1 MKKMLICIVAAM
13 VILSASSAAL
23 TKEKNRTRAK
33 NRNADRAV
41 KKLSE
46 EEKQWREKLKG
57 MTPEQRRV
65 ALAQKNFDAE
75 LAQWRQVRKIAADE
89 NAAKTIAAI
98 DKIITDKQTQF
109 MKKMTIAKE
118 KKIGKGDNAKD
129 EGSRREG
136 RKGKRQKVVNEE

>member
-1 MKKMLICIVAAM
+1 MLICIVAAM
-13 VILSASSAAL
+13 VILSASSKAM
-23 TKEKNRTRAK
+23 TEEKNKKRAK

-46 EEKQWREKLKG
+46 EQKQWREKLKE

-75 LAQWRQVRKIAADE
+75 LAQWRQIRKIAAGE

-98 DKIITDKQTQF
+98 DKIIADKQTQF
-109 MKKMTIAKE
+109 KKKMTMTKE
-118 KKIGKGDNAKD
+118 KKTDKGDNVKS

-136 RKGKRQKVVNEE
+136 RKGNRKKAVNEE